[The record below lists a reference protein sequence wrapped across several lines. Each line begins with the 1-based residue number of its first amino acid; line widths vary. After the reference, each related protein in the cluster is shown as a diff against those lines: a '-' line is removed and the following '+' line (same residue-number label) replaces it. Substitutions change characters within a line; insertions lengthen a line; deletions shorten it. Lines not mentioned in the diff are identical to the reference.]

1 MVVLATLWQY
11 CWLLVKNSLRF
22 NKEYLMKRKQQ
33 VLIAGL
39 AALGLLAGACS
50 SDSESSVTEAPVV
63 TDAPGVTEAPTV
75 TDAPNADGDL
85 VQWALDYTEGT
96 AGMASGDS
104 IKIGYVN
111 QEDYFPENTIG
122 INAAVEFINNELG
135 GAAGRPLEIV
145 PCNIAVAED
154 GAKCGTEFANN
165 ADIAAVVTGTI
176 LVGNKEL
183 YDALNTKKPVII
195 GNGVTSDDFTTAAG
209 SAFTAGSP
217 GVVAGMAGF
226 VVSQLGD
233 VKNVAIIAGN
243 NAAGIA
249 GADLLFKPVIEKAG
263 IAYTFVGVDDTATA
277 ADVES
282 EMTAVGADTAD
293 VVVLIVTLQQC
304 INVYDASKALGIDP
318 VIVAT
323 GLCFGTP

>member
-1 MVVLATLWQY
+1 
-11 CWLLVKNSLRF
+11 
-22 NKEYLMKRKQQ
+22 MKRKQQ
-33 VLIAGL
+33 GLIAGL
-39 AALGLLAGACS
+39 AVLGLLAGASS

-63 TDAPGVTEAPTV
+63 TDAPTV

-104 IKIGYVN
+104 IKVGYVN

-135 GAAGRPLEIV
+135 GAAGRPIEIV

-165 ADIAAVVTGTI
+165 ADIAVVVTGTI

-183 YDALNTKKPVII
+183 YDALNTKKPVIV
-195 GNGVTSDDFTTAAG
+195 GNGVTADDFTTAAG
-209 SAFTAGSP
+209 QAFTAGSP

-226 VVSQLGD
+226 VVSQLG
-233 VKNVAIIAGN
+233 
-243 NAAGIA
+243 
-249 GADLLFKPVIEKAG
+249 
-263 IAYTFVGVDDTATA
+263 
-277 ADVES
+277 
-282 EMTAVGADTAD
+282 
-293 VVVLIVTLQQC
+293 
-304 INVYDASKALGIDP
+304 
-318 VIVAT
+318 
-323 GLCFGTP
+323 

>member
-1 MVVLATLWQY
+1 
-11 CWLLVKNSLRF
+11 
-22 NKEYLMKRKQQ
+22 MKRKQQ

-63 TDAPGVTEAPTV
+63 TDPSVTEAPTV

-154 GAKCGTEFANN
+154 GARTPE
-165 ADIAAVVTGTI
+165 DQ
-176 LVGNKEL
+176 LQMVGQGK
-183 YDALNTKKPVII
+183 V
-195 GNGVTSDDFTTAAG
+195 F
-209 SAFTAGSP
+209 
-217 GVVAGMAGF
+217 
-226 VVSQLGD
+226 
-233 VKNVAIIAGN
+233 
-243 NAAGIA
+243 
-249 GADLLFKPVIEKAG
+249 
-263 IAYTFVGVDDTATA
+263 
-277 ADVES
+277 
-282 EMTAVGADTAD
+282 
-293 VVVLIVTLQQC
+293 
-304 INVYDASKALGIDP
+304 
-318 VIVAT
+318 
-323 GLCFGTP
+323 

>member
-1 MVVLATLWQY
+1 
-11 CWLLVKNSLRF
+11 
-22 NKEYLMKRKQQ
+22 MKRKQQ

-63 TDAPGVTEAPTV
+63 TDAPTV
-75 TDAPNADGDL
+75 TDAPVVTEPNADGDL

-145 PCNIAVAED
+145 PCSIAVAED

-165 ADIAAVVTGTI
+165 ADIAVVVTGTI

-195 GNGVTSDDFTTAAG
+195 GNGVTADDFTTAAG
-209 SAFTAGSP
+209 QAFTAG
-217 GVVAGMAGF
+217 
-226 VVSQLGD
+226 
-233 VKNVAIIAGN
+233 
-243 NAAGIA
+243 
-249 GADLLFKPVIEKAG
+249 
-263 IAYTFVGVDDTATA
+263 
-277 ADVES
+277 
-282 EMTAVGADTAD
+282 
-293 VVVLIVTLQQC
+293 
-304 INVYDASKALGIDP
+304 
-318 VIVAT
+318 
-323 GLCFGTP
+323 